1 MPEVAIN
8 SLTRVSFVDTA
19 GSKQTAKYG
28 TSRSAII
35 TIGQDSLEYIFILD
49 VFIERCATTVLEQKI
64 LYTQNQWKP
73 TRFGIDVSG
82 PQGLFYDTMRRRA
95 REEGIRIH
103 WEPVTAYSDKLFG
116 IERGLEPIIRAGRL
130 IRPAEKYCLGLREE
144 FRRFPDPMFNDGM
157 DALANAIRLLPSSLP
172 EHLRQMSKERLRA
185 YLERTGA
192 PRELIEER
200 MAQHDAYNQ

>member
-28 TSRSAII
+28 TSRSAIL
-35 TIGQDSLEYIFILD
+35 TIGQDALERIFILEA
-49 VFIERCATTVLEQKI
+49 FIERCATTVLEQKI
-64 LYTQNQWKP
+64 LYTQNTWKP
-73 TRFGIDVSG
+73 SKFGIDVSG
-82 PQGLFYDTMRRRA
+82 PQGLFFDTMRRRA
-95 REEGIRIH
+95 REEGVKIH
-103 WEPVTAYSDKLFG
+103 WVPVPSHSDKLFG
-116 IERGLEPIIRAGRL
+116 IERGLEPVARSGRL
-130 IRPAEKYCLGLREE
+130 FRPADKHCLALREE
-144 FRRFPDPMFNDGM
+144 FRRFPDPLFNDGM

-172 EHLRQMSKERLRA
+172 EHMRQMSKERLRS